1 MSGHSKWANIKHRK
15 AAQDSKKGNERQK
28 LIKAIII
35 AAKEGGGDPGMN
47 VRLKAALDRARAA
60 SVPNDT
66 ITRAIKR
73 GTGELEGVSYE
84 ELTYEGYG
92 VDGVAIICE
101 SLTDNRNRTTPEIR
115 AILERNGGSMGT
127 AGSVAWNFE
136 RKGSITI
143 DGDVNED
150 ELMEAAIDA
159 GADDVAVHEEGAVVT
174 TDPSAMMD
182 VREALEKKG
191 YKISDAETIF
201 APKTTVRIDN
211 ADKAR
216 KMLKLFDLLESHDD
230 VQNVYANFE
239 FSDEVNEAIAN
250 DED

>member
-15 AAQDSKKGNERQK
+15 AAQDAKKGNERQK

-35 AAKEGGGDPGMN
+35 AAKEGGGDPAMN
-47 VRLKAALDRARAA
+47 VRLKAALDRARAV

-84 ELTYEGYG
+84 EITYEGYG
-92 VDGVAIICE
+92 VEGVAIIIE

-127 AGSVAWNFE
+127 PGSVAWNFE
-136 RKGSITI
+136 RKGSVIVE
-143 DGDVNED
+143 GEVNED
-150 ELMEAAIDA
+150 QLMEDAIDA
-159 GADDVAVHEEGAVVT
+159 GAEDVSMQDDGAQVT
-174 TDPSAMMD
+174 TDPSTMME

-191 YKISDAETIF
+191 YKIGDAEVVQI
-201 APKTTVRIDN
+201 PKTNITISNV
-211 ADKAR
+211 DKAR
-216 KMLKLFDLLESHDD
+216 KMVKMIDLLESHDD
-230 VQNVYANFE
+230 VQNVFANFE
-239 FSDEVNEAIAN
+239 FTDEVNEAIAN
-250 DED
+250 DD

>member
-15 AAQDSKKGNERQK
+15 AAQDAKKGNERQK

-47 VRLKAALDRARAA
+47 VRLKAALDRARAV

-66 ITRAIKR
+66 IKRAIMR

-84 ELTYEGYG
+84 EITYEGYG
-92 VDGVAIICE
+92 VEGVAIIIE

-127 AGSVAWNFE
+127 PGSVAWNFE
-136 RKGSITI
+136 RKGSVIVE
-143 DGDVNED
+143 GEVNED
-150 ELMEAAIDA
+150 QLMEDAIDA
-159 GADDVAVHEEGAVVT
+159 GAEDVAMQDEGAQVT
-174 TDPSAMMD
+174 TDPSTMMD

-191 YKISDAETIF
+191 YKIGDAEVIQV
-201 APKTTVRIDN
+201 PKTNITSSNV
-211 ADKAR
+211 DKAR
-216 KMLKLFDLLESHDD
+216 KMVKMIDLLESHDD
-230 VQNVYANFE
+230 VQNVFANFE
-239 FSDEVNEAIAN
+239 FTDEVNEAIAN
-250 DED
+250 DD

>member
-28 LIKAIII
+28 LIKMIII

-92 VDGVAIICE
+92 IDGVAILCE

-136 RKGSITI
+136 RKGNITI
-143 DGDVNED
+143 EGAVDED
-150 ELMEAAIDA
+150 QLMEDAIDA
-159 GADDVAVHEEGAVVT
+159 GADDVAVNEEGATVT
-174 TDPSAMMD
+174 TDSSTMME

-191 YKISDAETIF
+191 YKVTDAENVF
-201 APKTTVRIDN
+201 VPKTTVTINDVE
-211 ADKAR
+211 KAR
-216 KMLKLFDLLESHDD
+216 KMLKLFDLLDGHDD
-230 VQNVYANFE
+230 IQNVYANFE
-239 FSDEVNEAIAN
+239 FTDEVNEAIAN
-250 DED
+250 DD

>member
-84 ELTYEGYG
+84 EITYEGYG
-92 VDGVAIICE
+92 VEGVAIIVE

-115 AILERNGGSMGT
+115 AILERNPSVRIYGELNDTVQTVAVCSGSGKSLT
-127 AGSVAWNFE
+127 
-136 RKGSITI
+136 R
-143 DGDVNED
+143 D
-150 ELMEAAIDA
+150 AIDA
-159 GADDVAVHEEGAVVT
+159 GADDVAMQDEGAQVT

-191 YKISDAETIF
+191 YKIADAEVIQV
-201 APKTTVRIDN
+201 PKTTVSISN
-211 ADKAR
+211 VDKAR
-216 KMLKLFDLLESHDD
+216 KMVKLIDLLEGHDD
-230 VQNVYANFE
+230 VQNVFANFE
-239 FSDEVNEAIAN
+239 FTDEENEAIAN
-250 DED
+250 DD

>member
-15 AAQDSKKGNERQK
+15 AAQDAKKGNERQK

-35 AAKEGGGDPGMN
+35 AAKEGGGDPAMN
-47 VRLKAALDRARAA
+47 VRLKAALDRARAV

-84 ELTYEGYG
+84 EITYEGYG
-92 VDGVAIICE
+92 VEGVAIIVE

-127 AGSVAWNFE
+127 PGSVAWNFE
-136 RKGSITI
+136 RKGSVIVE
-143 DGDVNED
+143 GEVNED
-150 ELMEAAIDA
+150 QLMEDAIDA
-159 GADDVAVHEEGAVVT
+159 GAEDVSMQDDGAQVT
-174 TDPSAMMD
+174 TDPSTMMD

-191 YKISDAETIF
+191 YKIGDAEVVQI
-201 APKTTVRIDN
+201 PKTNITISNV
-211 ADKAR
+211 DKAR
-216 KMLKLFDLLESHDD
+216 KMVKMIDLLESHDD
-230 VQNVYANFE
+230 VQNVFANFE
-239 FSDEVNEAIAN
+239 FTDEVNEAIAN
-250 DED
+250 DE